1 MRAAMRDTFTIGF
14 PYAADRFGGST
25 ASSLVLARALK
36 DIGHKVHILV
46 HGGGGQVAE
55 EAAAFGLSVAHLP
68 VFTAVPGYSRPDRFH
83 IGQIR
88 AFPASC
94 AAISELGLDIVHTND
109 IAMLRGWSV
118 PCFATST
125 ALVAHWRSNFR
136 ESWSVKTSLRVA
148 RAVVAVSRYSFEKLP
163 EWVQAKAVVEYNS
176 FDLHIP
182 DDEAR
187 NARADVRATLGL
199 PASAALIG
207 VFGNHIERKR
217 THVLADLV
225 AAIAQTA
232 DARPV
237 FGLACGARA
246 EPYDHLLDEKIAAL
260 GLQRRLIRPGF
271 VRPVEKWM
279 AACDVVIAPAVDE
292 PLARN
297 VLEALALGVPVVVS
311 TDGGLKELVRDRQN
325 GVLCDPHDG
334 AAWEY
339 ATRRLLDDPAY
350 AHALAENG
358 KETVA
363 ALAPSLH
370 AQRIAAI
377 YRGIL
382 DRKSR
387 NSRKAA

>member
-1 MRAAMRDTFTIGF
+1 VVED
-14 PYAADRFGGST
+14 
-25 ASSLVLARALK
+25 ASAL
-36 DIGHKVHILV
+36 DLPVT
-46 HGGGGQVAE
+46 
-55 EAAAFGLSVAHLP
+55 HLP
-68 VFTAVPGYSRPDRFH
+68 VFTAVPGYSWPDRFH

-94 AAISELGLDIVHTND
+94 GAIHDLGLDLVHTND

-125 ALVAHWRSNFR
+125 PLVAHWRSNFR
-136 ESWSVKTSLRVA
+136 ESWSVKTALRVA
-148 RAVVAVSRYSFEKLP
+148 RAVIAVSRYSFEKLP
-163 EWVQAKAVVEYNS
+163 EWAQAKTVVEYNS

-182 DDEAR
+182 AQEAR
-187 NARADVRATLGL
+187 RARDDVRASLGL
-199 PASAALIG
+199 PANAALIG
-207 VFGNHIERKR
+207 IFGNHIKRKR

-232 DARPV
+232 DGQPV
-237 FGLACGARA
+237 YGLACGARA
-246 EPYDHLLDEKIAAL
+246 EPYDHLLDEKIERF
-260 GLQRRLIRPGF
+260 GLQQRLIRPGF

-279 AACDVVIAPAVDE
+279 AACDAVIAPAVDE

-311 TDGGLKELVRDRQN
+311 TDGGLKELIRDREN

-334 AAWEY
+334 TAWEY
-339 ATRRLLDDPAY
+339 ATRRLLDDRSY
-350 AHALAENG
+350 ARALAQSG

-377 YRGIL
+377 YRGVL
-382 DRKSR
+382 DRTAP